1 MSTKISNKTFLGGL
15 AVALVLPLSFYFI
28 TKVYLGKHNIHLPPR
43 YIVEGVDSQVVN
55 GKMHYDTVYHKVSD
69 LVLTNQLGKQISIN
83 KDLAG
88 KALVINFFF
97 VNCPTI
103 CPRLT
108 GNIAHFLQNAFKKND
123 STVHFLS
130 LTVNPVHD
138 SFPVL
143 RAYAD
148 HYNVNHDHW
157 WFLTGDKKTI
167 YDFAR
172 NQLFVSVQPGD
183 GGPDDFIHTE
193 KIVLVDKHRN
203 IRGYYNGLDTA
214 ELRRCADDL
223 ALLTIEKDKSEKK

>member
-1 MSTKISNKTFLGGL
+1 MSSKFSNKTFIGGL
-15 AVALVLPLSFYFI
+15 AVALLLPLSFYFI
-28 TKVYLGKHNIHLPPR
+28 TKVYLGKHNFHLPPH
-43 YIVEGVDSQVVN
+43 YVIDKVDTQMQN
-55 GKMHYDTVYHKVSD
+55 GTAHYDTIYHQVQD
-69 LVLTNQLGKQISIN
+69 VVLTNQLGKQVSIN

-88 KALVINFFF
+88 KALVIDFFF

-123 STVHFLS
+123 STVQFLS
-130 LTVNPVHD
+130 MTVNPVHD

-148 HYNVNHDHW
+148 RYHANHDKW
-157 WFLTGDKKTI
+157 WFLTGDKKAI
-167 YDFAR
+167 YDYAR

-193 KIVLVDKHRN
+193 KLVLIDKHRY

-214 ELRRCADDL
+214 DLKRCADDL
-223 ALLTIEKDKSEKK
+223 ALITIEKDKSERK